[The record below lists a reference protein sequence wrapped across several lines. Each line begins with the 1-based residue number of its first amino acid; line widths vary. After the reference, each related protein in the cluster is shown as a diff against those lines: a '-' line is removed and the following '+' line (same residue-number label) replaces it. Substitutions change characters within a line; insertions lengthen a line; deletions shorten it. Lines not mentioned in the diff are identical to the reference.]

1 MWGGG
6 TLVGPEIPLTI
17 SACLQE
23 ANGNAKSA
31 RGKTSGKPIRKNK
44 EEGGKKGGSKSK
56 KRRRSKS
63 KTIRTRYKWVEG
75 TQDLM
80 VAG

>member
-44 EEGGKKGGSKSK
+44 EEGGKKGGK
-56 KRRRSKS
+56 
-63 KTIRTRYKWVEG
+63 
-75 TQDLM
+75 
-80 VAG
+80 

>member
-1 MWGGG
+1 MP
-6 TLVGPEIPLTI
+6 VR
-17 SACLQE
+17 SQS
-23 ANGNAKSA
+23 GNAESA

-44 EEGGKKGGSKSK
+44 EEGGEKKEGKREAKARGKEK
-56 KRRRSKS
+56 KRSKS
-63 KTIRTRYKWVEG
+63 KTMRTRYKWVEG